1 MPKSA
6 VFFDLDGTLLP
17 MDYDL
22 FIKYYFGALAKKMAP
37 HGYEPESLIKA
48 IWTGTKAMQL
58 NNGDVFNTTRFWD
71 KFAELLG
78 EHVLVY
84 EPILDDF
91 YRNEFIA
98 AKQACGFSSKAK
110 EAVKLVREK
119 GMKCVLATNPI
130 FPMVATDARLRWA
143 GLDPEDF
150 DWITTYDNSRWC
162 KPNPEYYREICGKL
176 DLDPAECVM
185 VGNDVTEDMAA
196 EKLGMETFLL
206 TDCLLNK
213 DELDITRYTR
223 GGFDELIRWIE
234 NL

>member
-17 MDYDL
+17 MDYEL
-22 FIKYYFGALAKKMAP
+22 FIKYYFGALAKKMVP
-37 HGYEPESLIKA
+37 HGYEPETLIKA
-48 IWTGTKAMQL
+48 VWSGTKAMQL
-58 NNGDVFNTTRFWD
+58 NDGGDINENRFWNC
-71 KFAELLG
+71 FAGILG
-78 EHVLVY
+78 EQVLVHKDTL
-84 EPILDDF
+84 EDF

-98 AKQACGFSSKAK
+98 AKQSCGYSAKAK

-130 FPMVATDARLRWA
+130 FPMVATDTRLRWA
-143 GLDPEDF
+143 GLEPDDF

-176 DLDPAECVM
+176 GLDPHDCVM

-196 EKLGMETFLL
+196 EKVGMETFLL
-206 TDCLLNK
+206 TDCILNK
-213 DELDITRYTR
+213 DNLDISFYTQ
-223 GGFDELIRWIE
+223 GGFDDLIRWIE

>member
-6 VFFDLDGTLLP
+6 VLFDLDGTLLP

-22 FIKYYFGALAKKMAP
+22 FIKYYFGAIAKKMAP
-37 HGYEPESLIKA
+37 HGYEAQSLIQA

-58 NNGDVFNTTRFWD
+58 NDGGDTNENRFWD
-71 KFAELLG
+71 RFAQILG
-78 EHVLVY
+78 DGVLVHKDT
-84 EPILDDF
+84 LDDF

-98 AKQACGFSSKAK
+98 AKNACGFSPMAK

-119 GMKCVLATNPI
+119 GMKCILATNPI
-130 FPMVATDARLRWA
+130 FPTAATESRMSWA
-143 GLDPEDF
+143 GLSSDDF
-150 DWITTYDNSRWC
+150 DLVTTYHNSRFC
-162 KPNPEYYREICGKL
+162 KPNPDYYREICDKMG
-176 DLDPAECVM
+176 LDPAQCVM

-206 TDCLLNK
+206 TDCILNK
-213 DELDITRYTR
+213 DNLDITRYTR
-223 GGFDELIRWIE
+223 GGFDELLRWIE

>member
-1 MPKSA
+1 MKKQA

-58 NNGDVFNTTRFWD
+58 NDGSVYNTTRFWD

-78 EHVLVY
+78 EHVREH

-98 AKQACGFSSKAK
+98 AKQSCGFSTKAK

-143 GLDPEDF
+143 GLVPEDF
-150 DWITTYDNSRWC
+150 DWITTYDNSCWC

-176 DLDPAECVM
+176 NLDPQQCVM

-213 DELDITRYTR
+213 DALDITRYTR
-223 GGFDELIRWIE
+223 GGFDELTRWIE